1 MERMVRRLVAAAL
14 ATALLAGL
22 AACTADDSQ
31 PPGPD
36 EPGGAGDVALEVVS
50 LEAPGID
57 EETRTKLESE
67 VGDIVATYI
76 VEGFL
81 GDYPRDD
88 FVRSLADFTNTL
100 ADDGGQ
106 DLAGLTLSGVEDVAS
121 VRATRL
127 RARLSYFD
135 PGGTVVAA
143 SAFLDLAFE
152 LTLQDGSTQEVTRS
166 GKLVL
171 SRTGRGWQVSG
182 YDLCCYDD
190 APVRAEATS

>member
-1 MERMVRRLVAAAL
+1 MGRMVRRLVAVAT

-22 AACTADDSQ
+22 SACTTDGSQ
-31 PPGPD
+31 PPAPD
-36 EPGGAGDVALEVVS
+36 EPSGDVALEVVS
-50 LEAPGID
+50 LDASGID
-57 EETRTKLESE
+57 EETRTELESE
-67 VGDIVATYI
+67 VGDVLAGYI

-81 GDYPRDD
+81 GEYPRED

-106 DLAGLTLSGVEDVAS
+106 DLPGLTMKGVEGVES

-127 RARLSYFD
+127 HARLSYFN
-135 PGGTVVAA
+135 PGGTVVGA

-152 LTLQDGSTQEVTRS
+152 VTLDDGTTQRVTRS

-171 SRTGRGWQVSG
+171 SRTGGGWQVIG
-182 YDLCCYDD
+182 YDMCCFDD